1 MVYITPHSLHHP
13 TRFTSPHMVYITPH
27 SLHHHTRFTSPHT
40 VYFTTL
46 TDSDL
51 ISTIID
57 HNNNLSH
64 KKWFT
69 SPHTWITTPNY
80 QCKFTCSPP
89 PLNHIFEASI
99 TFTFEAIFITI
110 TSRLLFNFFSL
121 SSEGHH
127 HINCGHLRMIQIQ
140 TITHQQHGTRH
151 ISNTIN

>member
-1 MVYITPHSLHHP
+1 MKRSAVRFSPKAFLFVATTIYDTNRRKVYITTHGLHHLTWFTSPHMVYITPHGLHHL
-13 TRFTSPHMVYITPH
+13 TRFTSPHMVYIT
-27 SLHHHTRFTSPHT
+27 SQGLHHLTRFTSPHT

-89 PLNHIFEASI
+89 PPQS
-99 TFTFEAIFITI
+99 
-110 TSRLLFNFFSL
+110 
-121 SSEGHH
+121 
-127 HINCGHLRMIQIQ
+127 HL
-140 TITHQQHGTRH
+140 
-151 ISNTIN
+151 